1 MNHGFFDDSPPKMQE
16 AILFKALET
25 AGAVPAGGIVS
36 LDMGDS
42 DGFGETTQK
51 GGKND
56 IICAMCQTLG
66 AIPAILG
73 A

>member
-1 MNHGFFDDSPPKMQE
+1 MNHGFFDDSPAKMQE
-16 AILFKALET
+16 AILFKALEA

-36 LDMGDS
+36 LDMPD
-42 DGFGETTQK
+42 DGFGETQK
-51 GGKND
+51 GGGKND
-56 IICAMCQTLG
+56 MICAMCQTLG

>member
-1 MNHGFFDDSPPKMQE
+1 MNHGFFDDSPPKMQD
-16 AILFKALET
+16 AILFKALEA

-36 LDMGDS
+36 LDMPD
-42 DGFGETTQK
+42 DGFGETEK
-51 GGKND
+51 VGKND
-56 IICAMCQTLG
+56 IICAMCQTLA